1 MRYLLLAALL
11 AEFSPP
17 LAHARESPGG
27 IETPSARAPRLSVLR
42 WIAMLIWVCIAI
54 HPNEPAKATR
64 VPF

>member
-17 LAHARESPGG
+17 RAHARASPVDVD
-27 IETPSARAPRLSVLR
+27 TPSATAPRLSAFR
-42 WIAMLIWVCIAI
+42 WIAMLIWICIAI
-54 HPNEPAKATR
+54 HPEEPAELTT